1 MVATTAKAERSG
13 TGLGATSAEKQELT
27 KAVINEK
34 QDKEIAQ
41 AAAQQLR
48 DEIAGFRS
56 THQRQHDGYCIRKT
70 N

>member
-1 MVATTAKAERSG
+1 MVHTKTQAQVEQALAATG
-13 TGLGATSAEKQELT
+13 AEKQELT

-48 DEIAGFRS
+48 DEIAKKIRS
-56 THQRQHDGYCIRKT
+56 THQRQHDGYVVFKT
-70 N
+70 G